1 MRQLLR
7 SRQKKDSGVG
17 GRKRPRRLSLWSEVR
32 CFLGPYSQ
40 RCGHTH
46 LSHIHTGRHVRL
58 ADRFFDLDL
67 RASRS
72 VAAHCPSGW
81 WNIPSIPTQYVG
93 ANLTTLQVCTLHSAA
108 KVLFSSQDMPDRGP
122 TDLVSAFTFFNQTFT
137 SQTYEY

>member
-93 ANLTTLQVCTLHSAA
+93 ANLTTLQVRLRRCSFLHRTCLIEAPLTWFRLLHSSI
-108 KVLFSSQDMPDRGP
+108 KPSLPKLMSI
-122 TDLVSAFTFFNQTFT
+122 N
-137 SQTYEY
+137 